1 MQPNTQFDRLSE
13 AFFRRMKSCLGVIIT
28 THRGPDP
35 DGLGAEIG
43 LNYLLLKLGFD
54 SRIINHDEAPEKLSF
69 VLEGH
74 RIDTFDDVDSREGR
88 ERLRGRTIISVDNSD
103 PDRIGDVALLLN
115 EDQSNL
121 IIIDHHD
128 GAAPDYVRLFQDPDC
143 ASSCELVYRL
153 YEASGQAIP
162 QEIALALYAGIV
174 ADTGHFRYGKT
185 TPETHRIAARLLE
198 SGIRPEKV
206 AEGLLNNQPLGRLEL
221 KKKLYQSLRFSSGKT
236 IAFFSIRKEEI
247 FKLGLEFDHL
257 EGLVNELLEPASIKA
272 AVIFSERD
280 RQRTRISVRSRSDV
294 DVLGAVQKYGGGG
307 HKNACGAT
315 VDSPLDSAIAEFI
328 PVLQAQIGEPLK

>member
-1 MQPNTQFDRLSE
+1 
-13 AFFRRMKSCLGVIIT
+13 MKSCLGIIIT

-54 SRIINHDEAPEKLSF
+54 SRIINHDEAPEKLGF
-69 VLEGH
+69 ILEGH
-74 RIDTFDDVDSREGR
+74 KIETFDQVDAREGR
-88 ERLRGRTIISVDNSD
+88 ERLRGRTVISVDNSD
-103 PDRIGDVALLLN
+103 PDRIGDVGFLLN
-115 EDQSNL
+115 KDHSNL
-121 IIIDHHD
+121 VIVDHHD
-128 GAAPDYVRLFQDPDC
+128 GAAPDFERLFQDPNC

-153 YEASGQAIP
+153 YEAAGQEIP

-198 SGIRPEKV
+198 TGIRPEKV
-206 AEGLLNNQPLGRLEL
+206 AEGLLNNQPLGRLEV
-221 KKKLYQSLRFSSGKT
+221 KKKLYQNLRFSKGKT
-236 IAFFSIRKEEI
+236 IAFFSIRRDEVH
-247 FKLGLEFDHL
+247 KLGLEFDHL
-257 EGLVNELLEPASIKA
+257 DGLVNELLEPGSVKA
-272 AVIFSERD
+272 AVMFSERD
-280 RQRTRISVRSRSDV
+280 RERTRISVRSRSDV
-294 DVLGAVQKYGGGG
+294 NVLPAVQKYGGGG

-328 PVLQAQIGEPLK
+328 PVLQAQVGEPT

>member
-1 MQPNTQFDRLSE
+1 MQPNAQLDRLSE
-13 AFFRRMKSCLGVIIT
+13 AFFRRMKSCLGIIIT

-54 SRIINHDEAPEKLSF
+54 SRIINHDEAPEKLGF
-69 VLEGH
+69 ILEGH
-74 RIDTFDDVDSREGR
+74 KIETFDQVDAREGR
-88 ERLRGRTIISVDNSD
+88 ERLRGRTVISVDNSD
-103 PDRIGDVALLLN
+103 PDRIGDVGFLLN
-115 EDQSNL
+115 KDHSNL
-121 IIIDHHD
+121 VIVDHHD
-128 GAAPDYVRLFQDPDC
+128 GAAPDFERLFQDPNC

-153 YEASGQAIP
+153 YEAAGQEIP

-198 SGIRPEKV
+198 TGIRPEKV
-206 AEGLLNNQPLGRLEL
+206 AEGLLNNQPLGRLEV
-221 KKKLYQSLRFSSGKT
+221 KKKLYQNLRFSKGKT
-236 IAFFSIRKEEI
+236 IAFFSIRRDEVH
-247 FKLGLEFDHL
+247 KLGLEFDHL
-257 EGLVNELLEPASIKA
+257 DGLVNELLEPGSVKA
-272 AVIFSERD
+272 AVMFSERD
-280 RQRTRISVRSRSDV
+280 RERTRISVRSRSDV
-294 DVLGAVQKYGGGG
+294 NVLPAVQKYGGGG

-328 PVLQAQIGEPLK
+328 PVLQAQVGEPT

>member
-13 AFFRRMKSCLGVIIT
+13 AFFRRMKSCLGIIIT

-69 VLEGH
+69 ILEGH
-74 RIDTFDDVDSREGR
+74 KIDTFDHVDAREGR
-88 ERLRGRTIISVDNSD
+88 ERLRGRTVISVDNSD
-103 PDRIGDVALLLN
+103 PDRIGDVAFLLN
-115 EDQSNL
+115 PDHSNL
-121 IIIDHHD
+121 VIVDHHD
-128 GAAPDYVRLFQDPDC
+128 GAAPDFERTFQDPDC

-153 YEASGQAIP
+153 YEAAGQAIP
-162 QEIALALYAGIV
+162 PEIALALYAGIV

-198 SGIRPEKV
+198 TGIRPERV
-206 AEGLLNNQPLGRLEL
+206 AEGLFNSQPLGRLEL
-221 KKKLYQSLRFSSGKT
+221 KKKLYQSLKFSNDRS
-236 IAFFSIRKEEI
+236 IAYFSIRRDDV
-247 FKLGLEFDHL
+247 FKLGLDFDHMD
-257 EGLVNELLEPASIKA
+257 GVVNELLEPGSIKA
-272 AVIFSERD
+272 AVLFSERE
-280 RQRTRISVRSRSDV
+280 RNRTRISVRSRSDV
-294 DVLGAVQKYGGGG
+294 DVLGAVQQYGGGG

-315 VDSPLDSAIAEFI
+315 LDSPLDSAIAEFI
-328 PVLQAQIGEPLK
+328 PVLQAQIGEPK